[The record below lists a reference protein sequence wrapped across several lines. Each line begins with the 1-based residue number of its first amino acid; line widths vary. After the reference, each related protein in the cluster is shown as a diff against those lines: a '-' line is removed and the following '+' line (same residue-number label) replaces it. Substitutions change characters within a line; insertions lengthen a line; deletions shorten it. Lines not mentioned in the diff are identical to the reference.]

1 MIIVPGGS
9 RAFASARHGP
19 RLRSVFN
26 LSGSEL
32 VFLVLIA
39 LVVLGPDKLPEA
51 MRKAG
56 KAYADFKK
64 MTSGF
69 QSEMRSV
76 LDEPMR
82 ELRETAE
89 LAKKAASWDTD
100 LLGTKAPDSRP
111 AETKPVSASMAD
123 QTPPIAPPSGTS
135 DTSDTNDVAVT
146 AAAAASD
153 GAVTQNGAL
162 DATTRRLHAQAAA
175 DLAASSQPSA
185 ASATAVAASG
195 QMSGFTPAPVAAESD
210 GEPEVEAV
218 PKPFSPNFTSAAP
231 QAPEKPHTVAD
242 PTAKTGAEPNT
253 DQVVV
258 E

>member
-1 MIIVPGGS
+1 
-9 RAFASARHGP
+9 
-19 RLRSVFN
+19 VFN

-100 LLGTKAPDSRP
+100 LLGTNGTS
-111 AETKPVSASMAD
+111 TKPVSGKMFDPSTA
-123 QTPPIAPPSGTS
+123 QGNPAPEP
-135 DTSDTNDVAVT
+135 VT
-146 AAAAASD
+146 AASGD
-153 GAVTQNGAL
+153 GPVAPADNDAV

-175 DLAASSQPSA
+175 DLAGSMEATKTQP
-185 ASATAVAASG
+185 TAVVASG
-195 QMSGFTPAPVAAESD
+195 QMSGFSPAAA
-210 GEPEVEAV
+210 PTAEAV
-218 PKPFSPNFTSAAP
+218 
-231 QAPEKPHTVAD
+231 AD
-242 PTAKTGAEPNT
+242 GGAGDDPVVPDA
-253 DQVVV
+253 DQVVA

>member
-1 MIIVPGGS
+1 M
-9 RAFASARHGP
+9 
-19 RLRSVFN
+19 FN

-100 LLGTKAPDSRP
+100 MLGTKAADTKAP
-111 AETKPVSASMAD
+111 ETKPVSARMAD
-123 QTPPIAPPSGTS
+123 HTPSVTPTDS
-135 DTSDTNDVAVT
+135 VT
-146 AAAAASD
+146 AAADD
-153 GAVTQNGAL
+153 GEPPFAQNGSP
-162 DATTRRLHAQAAA
+162 DATTRRLHAQASA
-175 DLAASSQPSA
+175 DLAASTQASSA
-185 ASATAVAASG
+185 PVTAIGESG
-195 QMSGFTPAPVAAESD
+195 QMTGFTPAVPVP
-210 GEPEVEAV
+210 EPGPDTGTDTEAV
-218 PKPFSPNFTSAAP
+218 APPKPPSPNFTSAAP
-231 QAPEKPHTVAD
+231 RVTPPVAAAD
-242 PTAKTGAEPNT
+242 SGDGAGAEADAA
-253 DQVVV
+253 DQVVA